1 MAFACS
7 RAALFA
13 CQKLLSQLNSSS
25 EYCTNPNHTSF
36 LQKKK
41 ECSFLSDKHI
51 NSSLLEL
58 KRSTEQMWVPTL
70 LQVLKMRRK
79 KKRNC
84 PAKIPAPW
92 LASPALDYWSQAGRD
107 WGIYGATRQNPL
119 IFSRSIACSASWI
132 CRVRAA
138 ENRHAGAL
146 STQTPLALFN
156 LIIWPEQDN
165 NKEKHFVN

>member
-36 LQKKK
+36 LQKKRMFIF
-41 ECSFLSDKHI
+41 ERQTHPFLPTRAKKIHRTDV
-51 NSSLLEL
+51 SSYLIASVEN
-58 KRSTEQMWVPTL
+58 EEE
-70 LQVLKMRRK
+70 

-119 IFSRSIACSASWI
+119 IFSRSVACSASWI

-146 STQTPLALFN
+146 STQTP
-156 LIIWPEQDN
+156 PS
-165 NKEKHFVN
+165 FV

>member
-7 RAALFA
+7 HA
-13 CQKLLSQLNSSS
+13 KNYSTNSS
-25 EYCTNPNHTSF
+25 ECCINPNHTSF
-36 LQKKK
+36 LQKK

-51 NSSLLEL
+51 HSSLLEL

-132 CRVRAA
+132 CRVRAP

-165 NKEKHFVN
+165 NKEKQCVN